1 MGIFVR
7 VYITKGYQLFNCV
20 WKLEK
25 RLVVVVDVVI
35 SVEILTAHKFAVKL
49 FDIHTEVF
57 DWFIF
62 LLLPLCLFIFNLNNI
77 KGDYCFPEVHKI
89 N

>member
-7 VYITKGYQLFNCV
+7 VYIAKGHRLFNCV

-25 RLVVVVDVVI
+25 LLVVVVDVVI

-49 FDIHTEVF
+49 SDIYTEVF

-62 LLLPLCLFIFNLNNI
+62 LLLPFCLFIFNLNNI
-77 KGDYCFPEVHKI
+77 KSDYCFPEVHKI